1 MPASGMRDC
10 PFCAEPVRI
19 AAVLCPHCRSD
30 LPPFKY
36 AKPKRYGTV
45 GTILFWLLLGSLGV
59 YAWSTFEHQSKPSA
73 SASRTETGYCTA
85 AQYDKDRVTMAFAF
99 GSGVLQN
106 LPEEQGF
113 GVLVNDA
120 YWARMNY
127 RAKVDFMRSL
137 DCAIA
142 GPGKALAN
150 TDVRSQG
157 SGALLAKWEGGKL
170 NAP

>member
-1 MPASGMRDC
+1 
-10 PFCAEPVRI
+10 
-19 AAVLCPHCRSD
+19 
-30 LPPFKY
+30 
-36 AKPKRYGTV
+36 
-45 GTILFWLLLGSLGV
+45 
-59 YAWSTFEHQSKPSA
+59 
-73 SASRTETGYCTA
+73 
-85 AQYDKDRVTMAFAF
+85 MAFAF

-106 LPEEQGF
+106 LPEEQGL

-127 RAKVDFMRSL
+127 RAKVGFMGSL

-142 GPGKALAN
+142 GPGRALAN
-150 TDVRSQG
+150 TDVRSQE

>member
-1 MPASGMRDC
+1 
-10 PFCAEPVRI
+10 
-19 AAVLCPHCRSD
+19 
-30 LPPFKY
+30 
-36 AKPKRYGTV
+36 
-45 GTILFWLLLGSLGV
+45 
-59 YAWSTFEHQSKPSA
+59 
-73 SASRTETGYCTA
+73 
-85 AQYDKDRVTMAFAF
+85 MAFAF

-127 RAKVDFMRSL
+127 RARVGFMRSL

>member
-36 AKPKRYGTV
+36 AKPKRSGNL
-45 GTILFWLLLGSLGV
+45 GIILFVLLLSSLGV
-59 YAWSTFEHQSKPSA
+59 YAWWAFEPQLKLSV
-73 SASRTETGYCTA
+73 SASRTKTGYCTA
-85 AQYDKDRVTMAFAF
+85 TQYDKDRVTVAFAF
-99 GSGVLQN
+99 GSGVLEN

-127 RAKVDFMRSL
+127 RARVGFMRSL

-150 TDVRSQG
+150 TDVRSQA
-157 SGALLAKWEGGKL
+157 SGTLLARWEGGKL